1 MHPPIDPDT
10 LAFIEALPKTE
21 THLHIEA
28 ALPWALLRSTD
39 PERYANPPASWHDD
53 FRFRS
58 FEHFE
63 EELLGYV
70 FAWFTSPERY
80 YEGARAIFAEHLRQN
95 VKYVECSF
103 ASGVLEFG
111 GVDGEGVV
119 DAIRAAAPD
128 GLEVRIFMGIH
139 RNGRTDR
146 SRSFLDACLGWRNLD
161 GLDLHGL
168 ETVPLEPWT
177 AELWRDARAEGKY
190 TKAHAGEF
198 AGPESVWR
206 ALDELGV
213 TRIEHGTRSV
223 EDPAL
228 VERLA
233 REGVALDMCPISNV
247 KLAVVPSL
255 AEHPI
260 RRLLDAGVVCT
271 VSSDDP
277 ISFGNTLTDEY
288 RALAGGLGFTRGEL
302 ARVARN
308 GFRVA
313 LCEPEVVAQ
322 WVAELDE
329 VAAA

>member
-1 MHPPIDPDT
+1 MTTPDPET

-28 ALPWALLRSTD
+28 ALPWALLRGTD
-39 PERYANPPASWHDD
+39 PERYANPPASWRPD

-63 EELLGYV
+63 EELLGYI
-70 FAWFTSPERY
+70 FAWFDRPERY
-80 YEGARAIFAEHLRQN
+80 LEAARMIFAEHLRQN

-111 GVDGEGVV
+111 GVEGEAVA
-119 DAIRAAAPD
+119 DAIREAVPD
-128 GLEVRIFMGIH
+128 GLEVRVFMGIH

-177 AELWRDARAEGKY
+177 AELWREARAEGKY

-198 AGPESVWR
+198 DGPDSVRR

-213 TRIEHGTRSV
+213 RRIEHGTRAA
-223 EDPAL
+223 EDPVL
-228 VERLA
+228 VDRLA
-233 REGVALDMCPISNV
+233 RDDVALDMCPISNV

-260 RRLLDAGVVCT
+260 RRFMRAGVVCT
-271 VSSDDP
+271 VSTDDP

-288 RALAGGLGFTRGEL
+288 AALANGLDFTRAEL
-302 ARVARN
+302 AQVALN

-313 LCEPEVVAQ
+313 LCEPEVVAP
-322 WVAELDE
+322 WVAELE
-329 VAAA
+329 GLVAR